1 MSSIEIC
8 LQLIVYPTR
17 DNLKFVRALII
28 LAGIWLLALILA
40 SPMFIYKRLIL
51 AEIPPVLQRLGINNV
66 SFCIEDWPLS
76 HGRFYYSI
84 FALCVQ
90 YLLPILI
97 VSTAYIA
104 IYLKLRN
111 RLQLGATIHTHQRK
125 AERGRRM
132 KRTNCL
138 LISIAIIFGVSW
150 LPLNFFNLY
159 ADLWGTTMTKEALI
173 VYAFCHMC
181 GMSSA
186 CSNPLLYGWLNDNF
200 RKEFQQLLCC
210 LAINVSSSS
219 NGAMRGVEGA
229 AGGGTSST
237 TSTQRKRRQS
247 ISGSERRKE
256 PATITEAK
264 ETKLLATEQK
274 GAVETIVLSEFPLS
288 TETSTVVKR

>member
-1 MSSIEIC
+1 M
-8 LQLIVYPTR
+8 
-17 DNLKFVRALII
+17 RALLV
-28 LAGIWLLALILA
+28 LAGIWLLAMLLA
-40 SPMFIYKRLIL
+40 SPMFIYKRLIR
-51 AEIPPVLQRLGINNV
+51 ANIPPVLQRLGIGNV

-97 VSTAYIA
+97 VSAAYIA
-104 IYLKLRN
+104 IYLKLKN

-159 ADLWGTTMTKEALI
+159 ADLWGTTSTKGALV

-200 RKEFQQLLCC
+200 RKEFQQLLSCC
-210 LAINVSSSS
+210 LPLNV
-219 NGAMRGVEGA
+219 NAMTSAGMQGGRGA
-229 AGGGTSST
+229 AGNSST
-237 TSTQRKRRQS
+237 TSTQPRRGRKQS
-247 ISGSERRKE
+247 SSGSEKKKGGTIKAIGGGEGNDKE
-256 PATITEAK
+256 RM
-264 ETKLLATEQK
+264 
-274 GAVETIVLSEFPLS
+274 GAEKSAPVETIVLSEFPVS
-288 TETSTVVKR
+288 TEVSTIVMR